1 VLLLAHYEG
10 LPLLVETV
18 AMLRDGF
25 WPITQFASILEDQI
39 IEDGSVCEE
48 FDKDDFFVGRG
59 RINLHLLLS
68 FTQSL

>member
-1 VLLLAHYEG
+1 
-10 LPLLVETV
+10 
-18 AMLRDGF
+18 MLRDGF